1 MRLIVLALVAIIN
14 IALQISL
21 PNLFN
26 LAILPNT
33 SLILVV
39 CYSYLRSDIEGAGF
53 GLFVGLLQ
61 DILFSS
67 VLGHFAL
74 IYFIIGF
81 VSNHLLKN
89 IMNSNVLP
97 IFLLTMLSS
106 YIFNILL
113 YFFTFFFK
121 GRLEFFD
128 YVYKIMIPESI
139 LNAVMSIPIFYLL
152 FFINNKLEKREEKP
166 AQYYSSL
173 RPLK

>member
-1 MRLIVLALVAIIN
+1 MRLIVLALIAIIN
-14 IALQISL
+14 IALQISF
-21 PNLFN
+21 PNIFN

-39 CYSYLRSDIEGAGF
+39 CYSYIRSDIEGAGF

-61 DILFSS
+61 DILFFNL
-67 VLGHFAL
+67 LGHFAL
-74 IYFIIGF
+74 IYFIVGYI
-81 VSNHLLKN
+81 SNHLLKN

-97 IFLLTMLSS
+97 IFFLTMIST
-106 YIFNILL
+106 YIFNFLF

-121 GRLEFFD
+121 GKLDFFN
-128 YVYKIMIPESI
+128 YIYNIMVPESI
-139 LNAVMSIPIFYLL
+139 LNAVMSIPVFYLL

-173 RPLK
+173 KPLK